1 MVITTS
7 ISTSVKPPRCQPSAA
22 MCRAVRFELPT
33 KYPPMVSS
41 DIMMNLPLVYPTSCV
56 TDSSAVM
63 TDTIRPPTTVLMV
76 MIASGP
82 TMPTMRS
89 RLRCNFAS

>member
-1 MVITTS
+1 MVMTTS
-7 ISTSVKPPRCQPSAA
+7 ISIRVNPAW
-22 MCRAVRFELPT
+22 
-33 KYPPMVSS
+33 
-41 DIMMNLPLVYPTSCV
+41 PTSCPAFALLARREENANAFQHLIQSLCYPTNWV

-63 TDTIRPPTTVLMV
+63 TDTINPPTTVLMV